1 MSATPSTGSAPL
13 RPLSPLCAR
22 LRSKKYFLL
31 GRAPMTDEDILDA
44 SQHCWCARTSQL
56 LGPDGEPAHP
66 GDCRAGRS
74 CYEPLGRVSVPPA

>member
-1 MSATPSTGSAPL
+1 MSATRPSEPA
-13 RPLSPLCAR
+13 PLSPLCAR

-44 SQHCWCARTSQL
+44 SQHCWCSRTSQL
-56 LGPDGEPAHP
+56 LGPDGEPSHP

-74 CYEPLGRVSVPPA
+74 CYEPLGRVVAPRA